1 MLDTREFKSQR
12 SRYAA
17 ERIDL
22 LAANRR
28 SEPILLE
35 LVLRIQGDLRR
46 ALAPIGVTPLQAGVL
61 CYLRQHADAW
71 LIDAAKAFRLE
82 PPTLTDVVQDLV
94 RKGWITNRRSIE
106 DRRAICLKLSR
117 KGEALV
123 RRIAPIVEGV
133 EAMLRE
139 QKRDALGISTSMT
152 SSLLSPLSSITVPS

>member
-1 MLDTREFKSQR
+1 LWFYCFSCINSSAGTKTAHQAATLKKTYLTSADRLSRPARATLYICSRMLDTREFKSQR

-61 CYLRQHADAW
+61 CYLRQHADAR

-94 RKGWITNRRSIE
+94 RKGWLRIGARS
-106 DRRAICLKLSR
+106 
-117 KGEALV
+117 
-123 RRIAPIVEGV
+123 RIV
-133 EAMLRE
+133 
-139 QKRDALGISTSMT
+139 
-152 SSLLSPLSSITVPS
+152 VPCV